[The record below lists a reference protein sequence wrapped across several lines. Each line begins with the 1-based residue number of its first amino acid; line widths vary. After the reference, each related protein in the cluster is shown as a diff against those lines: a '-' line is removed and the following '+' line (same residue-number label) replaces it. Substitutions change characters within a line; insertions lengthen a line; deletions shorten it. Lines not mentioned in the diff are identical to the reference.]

1 MKLLFEIDKKNY
13 DNDDKAFIRPS
24 ARAIIIKDNKIY
36 MVHSLVYDY
45 YKFPG
50 GGIEKNESTI
60 DALIRETKEEA
71 GLIVIKD
78 SIKEY
83 GYVHRVQKADEPSYS
98 KFVQDNYYY
107 ICDVENKILEQQLD
121 DYENFEKF
129 TLELVDPKI
138 VININ
143 RNKEHGP
150 KDLDM
155 IEREAKVLELLIK
168 DGYFN

>member
-13 DNDDKAFIRPS
+13 DNDGKAFVRPS

-71 GLIVIKD
+71 GLIVIPN

-83 GYVHRVQKADEPSYS
+83 GYVHRVQKADEPNYS
-98 KFVQDNYYY
+98 KFIQDNFYY
-107 ICDVENKILEQQLD
+107 ICNVENKILEQQLD

-138 VININ
+138 AIDIN

>member
-13 DNDDKAFIRPS
+13 DNDGKAFIRPS
-24 ARAIIIKDNKIY
+24 ARAII
-36 MVHSLVYDY
+36 
-45 YKFPG
+45 
-50 GGIEKNESTI
+50 
-60 DALIRETKEEA
+60 
-71 GLIVIKD
+71 IKD

-138 VININ
+138 AININ
-143 RNKEHGP
+143 RNKDHGP

-168 DGYFN
+168 EGYFN